1 MQAYATAGVTGQQE
15 KKGAEEQNVSEDEA
29 MLAFSSAKL
38 NGVKVM
44 DLPDKDPAKEKKMD
58 EGQEIAL
65 F

>member
-1 MQAYATAGVTGQQE
+1 MS
-15 KKGAEEQNVSEDEA
+15 EEEA

-44 DLPDKDPAKEKKMD
+44 DLPDKDPTKEKKMD

>member
-1 MQAYATAGVTGQQE
+1 MQAYASAGEAGQQE
-15 KKGAEEQNVSEDEA
+15 KKEEVSEDEA

-44 DLPDKDPAKEKKMD
+44 GLPDKDPKKEKKLD